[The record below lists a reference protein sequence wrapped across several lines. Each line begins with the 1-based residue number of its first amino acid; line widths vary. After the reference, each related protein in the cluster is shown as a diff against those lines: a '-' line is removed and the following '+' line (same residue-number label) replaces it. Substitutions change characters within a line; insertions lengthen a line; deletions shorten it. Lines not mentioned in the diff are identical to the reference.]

1 MLSNEQMAITVLDV
15 CHNWWLSDV
24 AVDFRLLKSALDNAF
39 YNTMFS
45 VELVTELVVGRSVA
59 NYKVRIY
66 NLGENFEVP
75 FEFSLDTIL
84 DEAMKKAKVKVIVPW
99 KTEGF

>member
-1 MLSNEQMAITVLDV
+1 MLNNEQMAITVLDV

-24 AVDFRLLKSALDNAF
+24 AVSFRALKSALDNAF

-45 VELVTELVVGRSVA
+45 VELIPVMNSA
-59 NYKVRIY
+59 NYTVRIY

-75 FEFSLDTIL
+75 FEFSLNSIL
-84 DEAMKKAKVKVIVPW
+84 DEAMKKAKVKIIVPW